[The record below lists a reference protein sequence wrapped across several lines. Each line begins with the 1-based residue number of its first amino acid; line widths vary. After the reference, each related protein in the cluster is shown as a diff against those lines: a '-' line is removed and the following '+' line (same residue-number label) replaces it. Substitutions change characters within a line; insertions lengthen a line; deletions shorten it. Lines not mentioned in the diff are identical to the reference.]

1 MIIEQTK
8 FYYFKCAKELNEEYH
23 EELIAKR
30 AHYRGSFNSIA
41 LISLD
46 ENTPEIGKSFR
57 SKEGAKN
64 GLLCF
69 NPQEPRGKTTPEKK
83 LQAWII
89 LNSLNNENKLP
100 FDANLTFISSEV
112 AIVLDDNKRIVN
124 DILALDEQG
133 RLVVIELKTIRVTEV
148 KEQTLRFKK
157 VIEERKECFYELTRL
172 MTGREWSGEVR
183 CMVVWP
189 ATNGGKERACK
200 PEYAD
205 VEEYVYSGNYEFDK
219 IK

>member
-1 MIIEQTK
+1 MEQNK
-8 FYYFKCAKELNEEYH
+8 LYYFKCAKELNEEFY
-23 EELIAKR
+23 EELISKR
-30 AHYRGSFNSIA
+30 AHFRGSFNSIA

-46 ENTPEIGKSFR
+46 EKTPEIGKSFH
-57 SKEGAKN
+57 SKKGAEN
-64 GLLCF
+64 GLSCF
-69 NPQEPRGKTTPEKK
+69 NPQKPGRLTTPEKK

-89 LNSLNNENKLP
+89 LNALNNGNKLP

-112 AIVLDDNKRIVN
+112 AIVLDNNKRIVN
-124 DILALDEQG
+124 DILALDEQDK
-133 RLVVIELKTIRVTEV
+133 LVVIELKTIRVTEV
-148 KEQTLRFKK
+148 KEQALRFKK
-157 VIEERKECFYELTRL
+157 VIEERKECFYELTKL
-172 MTGREWSGEVR
+172 MTGREWNGEVR
-183 CMVVWP
+183 SMIVWP